1 VLFSQVRVHS
11 HAQVNWGVLQP
22 GVEVGRG
29 ARLTRVVVD
38 RGCKIPDGLV
48 IGEDAEADAKRFYR
62 TESGITVVTRE
73 MLGNE

>member
-11 HAQVNWGVLQP
+11 HSQVNWAVLLP
-22 GVEVGRG
+22 GVQVGRF
-29 ARLTRVVVD
+29 ARLTRVIVD
-38 RGCKIPDGLV
+38 RGCVIPDGLV

-73 MLGNE
+73 MLESA